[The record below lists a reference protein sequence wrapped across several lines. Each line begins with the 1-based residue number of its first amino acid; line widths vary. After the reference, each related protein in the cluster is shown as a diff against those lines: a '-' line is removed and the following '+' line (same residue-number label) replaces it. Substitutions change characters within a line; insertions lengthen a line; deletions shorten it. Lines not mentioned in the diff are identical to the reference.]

1 MTLKGKWQIF
11 KNWGEHIPEEFLS
24 VTHSVYV
31 YSYRYY
37 VKLFCFNFVV
47 RDIQMTMYV
56 KVLVF
61 LQVVLYA
68 TEDTLKIWQRQAAYM
83 SLKAHGLK
91 RTIYELSVV
100 SQFVYGYM
108 QILMI
113 HNKIQYHK
121 ISAFFGSQA
130 TGIVSMFC
138 CECFIE

>member
-1 MTLKGKWQIF
+1 
-11 KNWGEHIPEEFLS
+11 
-24 VTHSVYV
+24 
-31 YSYRYY
+31 
-37 VKLFCFNFVV
+37 
-47 RDIQMTMYV
+47 MTMYV

-121 ISAFFGSQA
+121 ISPFFGS
-130 TGIVSMFC
+130 
-138 CECFIE
+138 